1 MCTYIVL
8 WNSVNATGAVF
19 QMMNIDHCYHLN
31 IITSSEIMLHLPQP
45 HPPMSSEAI
54 QQSVDHQIQLVKLS
68 QQWWG
73 EIVGSEAVSG
83 VLCPLCKNQ
92 PHPLDHLQ
100 CKGQSVVLSEHTK
113 LLMTS
118 GEH

>member
-1 MCTYIVL
+1 
-8 WNSVNATGAVF
+8 
-19 QMMNIDHCYHLN
+19 
-31 IITSSEIMLHLPQP
+31 MLHLPQP
-45 HPPMSSEAI
+45 HPPMSLEAI

-68 QQWWG
+68 QQWWR

-83 VLCPLCKNQ
+83 VLCPLCKSQ

-113 LLMTS
+113 LLMTY

>member
-1 MCTYIVL
+1 
-8 WNSVNATGAVF
+8 
-19 QMMNIDHCYHLN
+19 
-31 IITSSEIMLHLPQP
+31 MLHLPQP
-45 HPPMSSEAI
+45 HPLISPEAI
-54 QQSVDHQIQLVKLS
+54 QQSVDRQIQLVKLS
-68 QQWWG
+68 QQWWRA
-73 EIVGSEAVSG
+73 VVDSEAVSG

-100 CKGQSVVLSEHTK
+100 CKGQSVALSEHTK